1 MSLKWVKGVVLVNC
15 PRVNNKLL
23 RINIMTLINKHEK
36 PTIKAFLSKDDIIN
50 SCEAEEIPA

>member
-1 MSLKWVKGVVLVNC
+1 VKGVVLVNC